1 MFDGKLFGLFGKGE
15 IMTDHNDG
23 THNKKNSSLPELH
36 TIPYP
41 DRYAKQLKCGGASAF
56 DGETNHANSRYYV
69 FNDYYNMESDET
81 LHILSHF
88 ETYQQTTKCT
98 CGAACAL
105 MVLNWFG
112 EKKYHEM
119 VVGNLIESRPGTGST
134 VENISDFFDL
144 IG

>member
-1 MFDGKLFGLFGKGE
+1 
-15 IMTDHNDG
+15 
-23 THNKKNSSLPELH
+23 
-36 TIPYP
+36 
-41 DRYAKQLKCGGASAF
+41 
-56 DGETNHANSRYYV
+56 
-69 FNDYYNMESDET
+69 MESDET

-88 ETYQQTTKCT
+88 ETYQQTTEYI

-134 VENISDFFDL
+134 VENISDFL
-144 IG
+144 I